1 MALMA
6 RPGLCRLIEWAALLL
21 LAWVLA
27 SASGA
32 QAGVLDKAA
41 LEKVF
46 GPALVVGEKNAGL
59 PVWPLF
65 AREESRLELRGYV
78 FESLD
83 FERVRGYSG
92 KPINLLVAIDPAGT
106 FLDVRLLGHDEP
118 FFTSAAGTAVLDT
131 FAAQYK
137 GLSIHHRIEIFGHK
151 ARTSRDVTSAK
162 LHGVAAG
169 TVTVKAMDASILE
182 SATSVA
188 RAHIAALEP
197 GGTGGTGGT
206 GGLNA
211 TPASGVRS
219 TRLSERHTP
228 LSWQELVEQGAVQ
241 SLSLTRGQIENA
253 FAGTRAAGADKRVAT
268 APDEAALSFHT
279 AFVSIPKIGRNLLDD
294 AGWRQL
300 NANLRRASHALL
312 VTETGPLARMAYESQ
327 RVQQAVPFVLKQ
339 GGKELRLRAMA
350 YDTAL
355 AVPGYP
361 QDQRAHLLLV
371 DAATPLDPVQPFDL
385 SFRLQRRWGSFPD
398 QLAQA
403 DFALGY
409 QLPDAAA
416 WIAASYEPAWFAVWR
431 QRAWEIAVL
440 VAALGVLVVALA
452 RQQWISTSQRRLDR
466 FRIGYLLF
474 TLFFIGWYA
483 QGQLTVVNITASA
496 EALAAGGDL
505 TFLLTDP
512 ITVLLWL
519 FVGGTLLV
527 WGRGTFCGWLC
538 PFGALQELISVVTRR
553 LGLRPRRVR
562 AAMDARLKRVKYGV
576 LAVVLGSVF
585 LTPAFGPGAAE
596 VEPFKTAISAYF
608 VRDWSYVLWA
618 AMCLGLS
625 VFVYRGYCRYI
636 CPLGA
641 ALAATD
647 MLRRWAWIPRR
658 KECGTPCQTC
668 RHRCDYQAIEPIGKI
683 DYAECFQCLDCVAI
697 HQDDARCLPLI
708 QNLKQGARVFPI
720 AAVRGA

>member
-1 MALMA
+1 MALNL
-6 RPGLCRLIEWAALLL
+6 RSNLRRLIEWAALLV

-27 SASGA
+27 AVSAVH
-32 QAGVLDKAA
+32 AGVLDKPA
-41 LEKVF
+41 LEKIF

-65 AREESRLELRGYV
+65 AREANRLELRGYA

-83 FERVRGYSG
+83 FEPVRGYSG

-106 FLDVRLLGHDEP
+106 FLDVRVLGHDEP
-118 FFTSAAGTAVLDT
+118 FFTSAAGTAVLNT

-137 GLSIHHRIEIFGHK
+137 DLSIHHRIEIFGHK
-151 ARTSRDVTSAK
+151 ARTSRDATSAK

-169 TVTVKAMDASILE
+169 TVTVKAMDASIVE

-188 RAHIAALEP
+188 LAHIAALEP
-197 GGTGGTGGT
+197 GGTGG
-206 GGLNA
+206 LSA
-211 TPASGVRS
+211 ASASGARS

-228 LSWQELVEQGAVQ
+228 LNWQQLVDQRAVQ
-241 SLSLTRGQIENA
+241 SLSLTREHVESA
-253 FAGTRAAGADKRVAT
+253 FAGTRAAGADKRAAT

-279 AFVSIPKIGRNLLDD
+279 ALVSIPKIGRNLLDD

-371 DAATPLDPVQPFDL
+371 DAATPLDPAQPFDL

-398 QLAQA
+398 QIAQA

-409 QLPDAAA
+409 RLPDAAA
-416 WIAASYEPAWFAVWR
+416 WIAASYEPAWFDAWR
-431 QRAWEIAVL
+431 ERAWEIAVL
-440 VAALGVLVVALA
+440 VVALAVLAVALA
-452 RQQWISTSQRRLDR
+452 RQQWLSTSQRRLNR

-483 QGQLTVVNITASA
+483 QGQLTVVNLTASA

-505 TFLLTDP
+505 SFLLTDP
-512 ITVLLWL
+512 ISVVLW
-519 FVGGTLLV
+519 FFAGVTLLV

-538 PFGALQELISVVTRR
+538 PFGALQELLSMVTRR
-553 LGLRPRRVR
+553 LGLRPRRFR
-562 AAMDARLKRVKYGV
+562 ARLDTRLKWVKYGV

-585 LTPAFGPGAAE
+585 LTPALAPGAAE

-608 VRDWSYVLWA
+608 VRDWPYVLWA

-647 MLRRWAWIPRR
+647 LLRRWAWIPRR

-697 HQDDARCLPLI
+697 HQDEARCLPLV
-708 QNLKQGARVFPI
+708 QSSNKGRRVI
-720 AAVRGA
+720 SISAVPVP

>member
-21 LAWVLA
+21 LAWILA

-197 GGTGGTGGT
+197 GGTGGT

-440 VAALGVLVVALA
+440 VAALGVLVVALS

-538 PFGALQELISVVTRR
+538 PFGALQELISVVARR

-608 VRDWSYVLWA
+608 VRDWPYVLWA

>member
-1 MALMA
+1 MALNLCCSLRQLIQQA
-6 RPGLCRLIEWAALLL
+6 GLLV

-27 SASGA
+27 AASAVH
-32 QAGVLDKAA
+32 AGVLDKAA

-65 AREESRLELRGYV
+65 EREANRLELRGYA

-83 FERVRGYSG
+83 FEPVRGYSG

-106 FLDVRLLGHDEP
+106 FLDVRVLGHDEP
-118 FFTSAAGTAVLDT
+118 FFTSAAGTAVLNT

-137 GLSIHHRIEIFGHK
+137 DLSIHHRIEIFGHK
-151 ARTSRDVTSAK
+151 ARTSRDATSAK

-197 GGTGGTGGT
+197 GGTGG
-206 GGLNA
+206 LNA
-211 TPASGVRS
+211 APASGARS

-228 LSWQELVEQGAVQ
+228 LGWQELVEQGAVQ
-241 SLSLTRGQIENA
+241 SLSLTRSQIENA
-253 FAGTRAAGADKRVAT
+253 FAGTRAAGADKRAAT
-268 APDEAALSFHT
+268 APNEAALSFHT

-327 RVQQAVPFVLKQ
+327 RVQQVVPFVLKQ
-339 GGKELRLRAMA
+339 LGKELRLRAMA

-371 DAATPLDPVQPFDL
+371 DAATPLDPALPFDL

-398 QLAQA
+398 QIAQA

-409 QLPDAAA
+409 QLPNAAA

-440 VAALGVLVVALA
+440 VAALALLVVALA
-452 RQQWISTSQRRLDR
+452 RQQWLSASQRRLDW
-466 FRIGYLLF
+466 FRRGYLLF

-483 QGQLTVVNITASA
+483 QGQLTVVNLTASA

-512 ITVLLWL
+512 ISVVLWV
-519 FVGGTLLV
+519 FVGATLFV

-538 PFGALQELISVVTRR
+538 PFGALQELISVVTRQ
-553 LGLRPRRVR
+553 LGLRPLRVR
-562 AAMDARLKRVKYGV
+562 AATDMRLKRVKYGV

-585 LTPAFGPGAAE
+585 LTPAFAPGAAE

-608 VRDWSYVLWA
+608 LRDWPYVLWA
-618 AMCLGLS
+618 VMCLGLS

-647 MLRRWAWIPRR
+647 LVRRWDWIPRR
-658 KECGTPCQTC
+658 QECGTPCQSC
-668 RHRCDYQAIEPIGKI
+668 RHRCDYQAIEPIGKVT
-683 DYAECFQCLDCVAI
+683 YAECFQCLDCVAI
-697 HQDDARCLPLI
+697 HQDDARCLPLV
-708 QNLKQGARVFPI
+708 QNRKPGARVFPI
-720 AAVRGA
+720 APVTSPS

>member
-1 MALMA
+1 MALTT
-6 RPGLCRLIEWAALLL
+6 RPGVRRLIKWAALMV

-27 SASGA
+27 TAPA
-32 QAGVLDKAA
+32 VYAGVLDRGA

-65 AREESRLELRGYV
+65 AREASRLELRGYA

-83 FERVRGYSG
+83 FEPVRGYSG
-92 KPINLLVAIDPAGT
+92 KPMNLLVAIDPAGT
-106 FLDVRLLGHDEP
+106 FLDVRLLGHHEP
-118 FFTSAAGTAVLDT
+118 FFTSAAGTDVLNT

-137 GLSIHHRIEIFGHK
+137 DLSIHHRIEIFGHK
-151 ARTSRDVTSAK
+151 ARTSRDATSAK

-169 TVTVKAMDASILE
+169 TVTVKAIDASILE

-188 RAHIAALEP
+188 RAHISALES
-197 GGTGGTGGT
+197 GGT
-206 GGLNA
+206 GGLSA
-211 TPASGVRS
+211 APASGARS

-241 SLSLTRGQIENA
+241 SLSLTRSQIENA
-253 FAGTRAAGADKRVAT
+253 FAGTRAAGADKRAAA

-300 NANLRRASHALL
+300 SANLRRASHALL
-312 VTETGPLARMAYESQ
+312 VNESGPLARMAYESQ

-339 GGKELRLRAMA
+339 GGKELLLRAMA

-361 QDQRAHLLLV
+361 QEQRAHLLLV
-371 DAATPLDPVQPFDL
+371 DAATPLDPAKPFDL
-385 SFRLQRRWGSFPD
+385 SFRLQRRWGSFPG

-409 QLPDAAA
+409 QLPQASA

-440 VAALGVLVVALA
+440 VAALALLVVALA
-452 RQQWISTSQRRLDR
+452 RQQWLSASQRRLDW
-466 FRIGYLLF
+466 FRRGYLLF

-483 QGQLTVVNITASA
+483 QGQLTVVNLTASA

-512 ITVLLWL
+512 ISVVLWV
-519 FVGGTLLV
+519 FVGVTLFV

-538 PFGALQELISVVTRR
+538 PFGALQELISMVTRR
-553 LGLRPRRVR
+553 FGMRPLRVR
-562 AAMDARLKRVKYGV
+562 PATDTRLKRVKYGV

-585 LTPAFGPGAAE
+585 LTPAFAPGAAE

-608 VRDWSYVLWA
+608 VRDWPYLLWA
-618 AMCLGLS
+618 VMCLGLS
-625 VFVYRGYCRYI
+625 VLVYRGYCRYI

-647 MLRRWAWIPRR
+647 LLRRWVWIPRR
-658 KECGTPCQTC
+658 QECGTPCQSC
-668 RHRCDYQAIEPIGKI
+668 RHRCDYQAITAIGQV

-708 QNLKQGARVFPI
+708 QNRKPGARVFPI
-720 AAVRGA
+720 TPVTGAS

>member
-1 MALMA
+1 MALNLCCSLRQLIQQA
-6 RPGLCRLIEWAALLL
+6 GLLV

-27 SASGA
+27 AASAVH
-32 QAGVLDKAA
+32 AGVLDKAA

-65 AREESRLELRGYV
+65 EREANRLELRGYA

-83 FERVRGYSG
+83 FEPVRGYSG

-106 FLDVRLLGHDEP
+106 FLDVRVLGHDEP
-118 FFTSAAGTAVLDT
+118 FFTSAAGTAVLNT

-137 GLSIHHRIEIFGHK
+137 DLSIHHRIEIFGHK
-151 ARTSRDVTSAK
+151 ARTSRDATSAK

-197 GGTGGTGGT
+197 GGTGG
-206 GGLNA
+206 LNA
-211 TPASGVRS
+211 APASGTRS

-228 LSWQELVEQGAVQ
+228 IGWQELVEQGAVQ
-241 SLSLTRGQIENA
+241 SLSLTRSQIENA
-253 FAGTRAAGADKRVAT
+253 FAGTRAAGADKRAAT
-268 APDEAALSFHT
+268 APNEAALSFHT

-327 RVQQAVPFVLKQ
+327 RVQQVVPFVLKQ

-371 DAATPLDPVQPFDL
+371 DAATPLDPALPFDL

-398 QLAQA
+398 QIAQA

-409 QLPDAAA
+409 QLPNAAA

-440 VAALGVLVVALA
+440 VAALALLVVALA
-452 RQQWISTSQRRLDR
+452 RQQWLSASQRRLDW
-466 FRIGYLLF
+466 FRRGYLLF

-483 QGQLTVVNITASA
+483 QGQLTVVNLTASA

-512 ITVLLWL
+512 ISVVLWV
-519 FVGGTLLV
+519 FVGATLFV

-538 PFGALQELISVVTRR
+538 PFGALQELISVVTRQ
-553 LGLRPRRVR
+553 LGLRPLRVR
-562 AAMDARLKRVKYGV
+562 AATDMRLKRVKYGV

-585 LTPAFGPGAAE
+585 LTPAFAPGAAE

-608 VRDWSYVLWA
+608 LRDWPYVLWA
-618 AMCLGLS
+618 VMCLGLS

-647 MLRRWAWIPRR
+647 LVRRWDWIPRR
-658 KECGTPCQTC
+658 QECGTPCQSC
-668 RHRCDYQAIEPIGKI
+668 RHRCDYQAIEPIGKVT
-683 DYAECFQCLDCVAI
+683 YAECFQCLDCVAI

-708 QNLKQGARVFPI
+708 QNRKPGARVFPI
-720 AAVRGA
+720 APVTSPS

>member
-1 MALMA
+1 MALNLCCSLRQLIQQA
-6 RPGLCRLIEWAALLL
+6 GLLV

-27 SASGA
+27 AASAVH
-32 QAGVLDKAA
+32 AGVLDKAA

-59 PVWPLF
+59 PVWPVF
-65 AREESRLELRGYV
+65 EREANRLELRGYA

-83 FERVRGYSG
+83 FEPVRGYSG

-106 FLDVRLLGHDEP
+106 FLDVRVLGHDEP
-118 FFTSAAGTAVLDT
+118 FFTSAAGTAVLNT

-137 GLSIHHRIEIFGHK
+137 DLSIHHRIEIFGHK
-151 ARTSRDVTSAK
+151 ARTSRDATSAK

-197 GGTGGTGGT
+197 GGTGG
-206 GGLNA
+206 LNA
-211 TPASGVRS
+211 APASGTRS

-228 LSWQELVEQGAVQ
+228 LSWQELVEQSAVQ
-241 SLSLTRGQIENA
+241 SLSLTRSQIENA
-253 FAGTRAAGADKRVAT
+253 FAGTRAAGADKRAAT
-268 APDEAALSFHT
+268 APNEAALSFHT

-355 AVPGYP
+355 SVPGYP

-371 DAATPLDPVQPFDL
+371 DAATPLDPALPFEL
-385 SFRLQRRWGSFPD
+385 SFRLQRRWGGFPD
-398 QLAQA
+398 QLARA

-440 VAALGVLVVALA
+440 VAALALLVVALA
-452 RQQWISTSQRRLDR
+452 RQQWLSASQRRLDW
-466 FRIGYLLF
+466 FRRGYLLF

-483 QGQLTVVNITASA
+483 QGQLTVVNLTASA

-512 ITVLLWL
+512 ISVVLWV
-519 FVGGTLLV
+519 FVGATLFV

-562 AAMDARLKRVKYGV
+562 AAMDTRLKRVKYSV

-608 VRDWSYVLWA
+608 LRDWPFVLWA

-647 MLRRWAWIPRR
+647 LLRRWAWIPRR
-658 KECGTPCQTC
+658 KKCGTPCQTC

-697 HQDDARCLPLI
+697 HQDAARCLPLI
-708 QNLKQGARVFPI
+708 QNMKEGARVFPI

>member
-6 RPGLCRLIEWAALLL
+6 RTSLRRLIEWAALLV

-27 SASGA
+27 AASGVH
-32 QAGVLDKAA
+32 AGVLEKAA

-65 AREESRLELRGYV
+65 ARQESRLELRGYV

-118 FFTSAAGTAVLDT
+118 FFTSAAGTAVLNT
-131 FAAQYK
+131 FAAQYQ

-151 ARTSRDVTSAK
+151 ARTSRDAASAK

-188 RAHIAALEP
+188 RAHIAALEA
-197 GGTGGTGGT
+197 GGA

-211 TPASGVRS
+211 APASGARS

-228 LSWQELVEQGAVQ
+228 LRWQELVDRGAVQ
-241 SLSLTRGQIENA
+241 SLSLTRGRIESA
-253 FAGTRAAGADKRVAT
+253 FAGTRAAGADKRAAT
-268 APDEAALSFHT
+268 APDEAVLSFHT
-279 AFVSIPKIGRNLLDD
+279 AFVSIPKIGRNLLDS

-312 VTETGPLARMAYESQ
+312 VTETGPLAKMAYESQ
-327 RVQQAVPFVLKQ
+327 RVQQEVPFVLKQ
-339 GGKELRLRAMA
+339 GGRELRLRAMA

-371 DAATPLDPVQPFDL
+371 DAATPLDPLQPFDL

-416 WIAASYEPAWFAVWR
+416 WTSASYEPAWFAVWR
-431 QRAWEIAVL
+431 ERAWEIAAL
-440 VAALGVLVVALA
+440 VVALAVLVVALA
-452 RQQWISTSQRRLDR
+452 RQQWLSTSQRRLDQ

-483 QGQLTVVNITASA
+483 QGQISVINITASA

-505 TFLLTDP
+505 TFFLTDP

-553 LGLRPRRVR
+553 LGLRPLRVR
-562 AAMDARLKRVKYGV
+562 AAMDVRLKRVKYGV

-585 LTPAFGPGAAE
+585 LTPAFAPGAAE
-596 VEPFKTAISAYF
+596 IEPFKTAISAYF
-608 VRDWSYVLWA
+608 VRDWPYVLWA
-618 AMCLGLS
+618 VMCLGLS

-647 MLRRWAWIPRR
+647 LLRRWAWIPRR
-658 KECGTPCQTC
+658 NECGTPCQSC
-668 RHRCDYQAIEPIGKI
+668 RHRCDYQAIEPIGKVI
-683 DYAECFQCLDCVAI
+683 YAECFQCLDCVAI
-697 HQDDARCLPLI
+697 HHDDTRCLPLI
-708 QNLKQGARVFPI
+708 QNLKPGARVFPI
-720 AAVRGA
+720 TPVSSA

>member
-6 RPGLCRLIEWAALLL
+6 RTSVRRLIEWAALLL

-151 ARTSRDVTSAK
+151 ARASRDAASAK

-197 GGTGGTGGT
+197 GGTGG
-206 GGLNA
+206 LNA

-228 LSWQELVEQGAVQ
+228 LSWQELVQQGAVQ

-268 APDEAALSFHT
+268 APDEAALSFYT

-300 NANLRRASHALL
+300 DANLRRASHALL

-398 QLAQA
+398 QIAQA

-409 QLPDAAA
+409 QLPQAAA

-440 VAALGVLVVALA
+440 VVALGVLVVALS

-562 AAMDARLKRVKYGV
+562 AAMDMRLKRVKYGA

-608 VRDWSYVLWA
+608 VRDWPYVLWA

>member
-1 MALMA
+1 MALNLCCSLRQLIQQA
-6 RPGLCRLIEWAALLL
+6 GLLV

-27 SASGA
+27 AASAVH
-32 QAGVLDKAA
+32 AGVLDKAA

-65 AREESRLELRGYV
+65 EREANRLELRGYA

-83 FERVRGYSG
+83 FEPVRGYSG

-106 FLDVRLLGHDEP
+106 FLDVRVLGHDEP
-118 FFTSAAGTAVLDT
+118 FFTSAAGTAVLNT

-137 GLSIHHRIEIFGHK
+137 DLSIHHRIEIFGHK
-151 ARTSRDVTSAK
+151 ARTSRDATSAK

-197 GGTGGTGGT
+197 GGTGG
-206 GGLNA
+206 LNA
-211 TPASGVRS
+211 APASGTRS

-228 LSWQELVEQGAVQ
+228 IGWQELVEQGAVQ
-241 SLSLTRGQIENA
+241 SLSLTRSQIENA
-253 FAGTRAAGADKRVAT
+253 FAGTRAAGADKRAAT
-268 APDEAALSFHT
+268 APNEAALSFHT

-327 RVQQAVPFVLKQ
+327 RVQQVVPFVLKQ

-371 DAATPLDPVQPFDL
+371 DAATPLDPALPFDL

-398 QLAQA
+398 QISQA

-409 QLPDAAA
+409 QLPNAAA

-440 VAALGVLVVALA
+440 VAALALLVVALA
-452 RQQWISTSQRRLDR
+452 RQQWLSASQRRLDW
-466 FRIGYLLF
+466 FRRGYLLF

-483 QGQLTVVNITASA
+483 QGQLTVVNLTASA

-512 ITVLLWL
+512 ISVVLWV
-519 FVGGTLLV
+519 FVGATLFV

-538 PFGALQELISVVTRR
+538 PFGALQELISVVTRQ
-553 LGLRPRRVR
+553 LGLRPLRVR
-562 AAMDARLKRVKYGV
+562 AATDMRLKRVKYGV

-585 LTPAFGPGAAE
+585 LTPAFAPGAAE

-608 VRDWSYVLWA
+608 LRDWPYVLWA
-618 AMCLGLS
+618 VMCLGLS

-647 MLRRWAWIPRR
+647 LVRRWDWIPRR
-658 KECGTPCQTC
+658 QECGTPCQSC
-668 RHRCDYQAIEPIGKI
+668 RHRCDYQAIEPIGKVT
-683 DYAECFQCLDCVAI
+683 YAECFQCLDCVAI

-708 QNLKQGARVFPI
+708 QNRKPGARVFPI
-720 AAVRGA
+720 APVASPS

>member
-1 MALMA
+1 MALTA
-6 RPGLCRLIEWAALLL
+6 RCSVRRLIEWATSLA
-21 LAWVLA
+21 LAWVLVA
-27 SASGA
+27 PSGVH
-32 QAGVLDKAA
+32 AGVLDKAA
-41 LEKVF
+41 LEEVF
-46 GPALVVGEKNAGL
+46 GPALVVGEKNSGL

-65 AREESRLELRGYV
+65 AREENRLELRGYA

-83 FERVRGYSG
+83 FEPVRGYSG
-92 KPINLLVAIDPAGT
+92 KPINLLVAIDPAGI

-118 FFTSAAGTAVLDT
+118 FFTSAAGTAVLNT

-151 ARTSRDVTSAK
+151 ARASRDAASAK

-169 TVTVKAMDASILE
+169 TVTVKAMDVSILE

-188 RAHIAALEP
+188 RAHIAALES
-197 GGTGGTGGT
+197 GSRGA
-206 GGLNA
+206 LNA
-211 TPASGVRS
+211 APVSGARS

-253 FAGTRAAGADKRVAT
+253 FVGTRAAGADKRVAT
-268 APDEAALSFHT
+268 APDETALSFHI

-294 AGWRQL
+294 TGWRQL

-312 VTETGPLARMAYESQ
+312 VTESGPLARMAYESQ

-371 DAATPLDPVQPFDL
+371 DAATPLDPAQPFDL

-416 WIAASYEPAWFAVWR
+416 WVAASYEPAWFPVWR
-431 QRAWEIAVL
+431 QRALEIAIL
-440 VAALGVLVVALA
+440 IAALGVLVVALA
-452 RQQWISTSQRRLDR
+452 RQQWLSTSQRRLKR
-466 FRIGYLLF
+466 FRISYLLF

-483 QGQLTVVNITASA
+483 QGQLTVVNLSASV

-512 ITVLLWL
+512 ITVLLWF
-519 FVGGTLLV
+519 FVGVTLLI

-553 LGLRPRRVR
+553 LGLQPRRVR
-562 AAMDARLKRVKYGV
+562 AAMDTRLKRVKYGV

-585 LTPAFGPGAAE
+585 LTPAFAPGAAE

-608 VRDWSYVLWA
+608 VRDWPYLLWA
-618 AMCLGLS
+618 VMCLGLS

-647 MLRRWAWIPRR
+647 LLRRWAWIPRR
-658 KECGTPCQTC
+658 SECGTPCQSC
-668 RHRCDYQAIEPIGKI
+668 RHRCDYQAIEPIGKVT
-683 DYAECFQCLDCVAI
+683 YAECFQCLDCVAI

-708 QNLKQGARVFPI
+708 QSLKPRARVFPI
-720 AAVRGA
+720 RPVASS